1 MNTTP
6 RRNSFYGFKVF
17 MSGLLLGVVICAGVA
32 GYWYFTRPQEAKAQ
46 ETEISKWVG
55 EHPKEVEWA
64 KARYERFQQAATEA
78 YFENDV
84 EAIESSK
91 E

>member
-1 MNTTP
+1 MQNIQTKRGLGVKT
-6 RRNSFYGFKVF
+6 FFV
-17 MSGLLLGVVICAGVA
+17 GLLVGVLLCSGVA
-32 GYWYFTRPQEAKAQ
+32 GYWYFTQPKEAQAQ
-46 ETEISKWVG
+46 ETEIEKWVG